1 METAQSLDETV
12 LTAEDIS
19 RFLRLHPTFF
29 EEHASLLA
37 DIVVPSP
44 HGSGAI
50 SLTERQQLAQR
61 DKIRVLEVKLAELIE
76 FAKENDATS
85 AKVHA
90 FSLKLLSS
98 VGLNQVVSTTENVL
112 QQDFNVSQVLL
123 RVWQASIGQDTAHNI
138 FTPVDDALSDWV
150 ISLRA
155 PYCGALPEEIKVL
168 CDAGV
173 ASCCVIPLNRYQNAT
188 ADYKT
193 VGMLILG
200 APNDKRF
207 KTGMGSLYLGRIGDL
222 VSAAVAQAL

>member
-1 METAQSLDETV
+1 METAQPIDEPTLSADDV
-12 LTAEDIS
+12 G

-85 AKVHA
+85 AKVHT
-90 FSLKLLSS
+90 FSLKLLAS
-98 VGLNQVVSTTENVL
+98 VGLNQVVNTTENTL

-123 RVWQASIGQDTAHNI
+123 RVWQPSIGQDTGHSL
-138 FTPVDDALSDWV
+138 FTPVDDTLSDWV
-150 ISLRA
+150 IALRA
-155 PYCGALPEEIKVL
+155 PYCGVVPEEIKAL
-168 CDAGV
+168 CDANV
-173 ASCCVIPLNRYQNAT
+173 ASCCVIPLNRYQTAT

-207 KTGMGSLYLGRIGDL
+207 KTGMGSLYLSRIGDL

>member
-1 METAQSLDETV
+1 METAQPVNEQALS
-12 LTAEDIS
+12 AEDIS

-76 FAKENDATS
+76 FAQENDATS

-98 VGLNQVVSTTENVL
+98 VGLNQVVNTTENVL

-123 RVWQASIGQDTAHNI
+123 RVWQPSIGQDTAHSL

-150 ISLRA
+150 IALRA
-155 PYCGALPEEIKVL
+155 PYCGVVPAEIKDL
-168 CDAGV
+168 CDADV
-173 ASCCVIPLNRYQNAT
+173 ASCCVIPLNRYQTAT

-207 KTGMGSLYLGRIGDL
+207 KTGMGSLYLSRIGDL